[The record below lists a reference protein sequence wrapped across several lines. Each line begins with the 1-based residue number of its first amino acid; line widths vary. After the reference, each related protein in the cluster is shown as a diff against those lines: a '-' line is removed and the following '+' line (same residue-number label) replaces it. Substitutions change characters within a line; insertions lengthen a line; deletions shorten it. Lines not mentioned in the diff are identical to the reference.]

1 VSVSLVALAVIAD
14 ARWRRVARFPALRV
28 GITAGFAVLTLGP
41 FLGVGGVNTHV
52 PRSHR
57 GASGATPGSAC
68 TAAACPWTRLRRPA
82 SCRPSPTREA

>member
-41 FLGVGGVNTHV
+41 FLGVG
-52 PRSHR
+52 
-57 GASGATPGSAC
+57 
-68 TAAACPWTRLRRPA
+68 
-82 SCRPSPTREA
+82 E